1 MAKIVTSAS
10 MSLDGYIS
18 GPGESGFEHLFG
30 WHRTGDVEIATAQ
43 PSVAFKVTPQS
54 GEHLRELVEN
64 TGALVVG
71 RRLFDFTQGW
81 GGTHPFG
88 VPVFVVTH
96 TAPDDWAQEG
106 FTFVTDSVESAVR
119 QAAEI
124 AGDKAVGVAAGDMA
138 RQALAAGLI
147 DELWIDLVPVLLGGG
162 TPFITSVA
170 GAPIVLDDPRVIQ
183 GRGVTHLIYQLRDH
197 A

>member
-1 MAKIVTSAS
+1 MTKVITSAS

-18 GPGESGFEHLFG
+18 GPDESGFEHLFG
-30 WHRTGDVEIATAQ
+30 WHRTGDVEIGTAH
-43 PSVAFKVTPQS
+43 PDVAFKVTAQS
-54 GEHLRELVEN
+54 GEHLRRLVGG

-71 RRLFDFTQGW
+71 RKLFDLTQGW

-96 TAPDDWAQEG
+96 KAPDDQPYGG
-106 FTFVTDSVESAVR
+106 FTFVTDGVESAVR
-119 QAAEI
+119 QAAEA

-138 RQALAAGLI
+138 RQAFAAGLV
-147 DELWIDLVPVLLGGG
+147 DEIWVDLVPVLLGGG
-162 TPFITSVA
+162 TPFFDAVTDV
-170 GAPIVLDDPRVIQ
+170 PLPLDDPQIIQ
-183 GRGVTHLIYQLRDH
+183 GRGVTHLIYRLSDR